1 MKNNF
6 YLAFK
11 ETFRGHGLGY
21 DYLTVNHNDEDYGCL
36 SLFSIDPSA
45 PLRAQLK
52 AALPDKKSLSE
63 AIVVI
68 AVDLARPWAVI
79 NGRNGIVGYM
89 YAWFGQIYGRNIHL
103 NIHMY
108 VCKV

>member
-1 MKNNF
+1 MN
-6 YLAFK
+6 FK

-79 NGRNGIVGYM
+79 NSLQKWIKEISVSGIIFVKYLKNDHFTTSIGT
-89 YAWFGQIYGRNIHL
+89 
-103 NIHMY
+103 
-108 VCKV
+108 

>member
-1 MKNNF
+1 MN
-6 YLAFK
+6 FK

-79 NGRNGIVGYM
+79 NSLQKWIKEISVSGIIFVEYLKNDHFTTSIGT
-89 YAWFGQIYGRNIHL
+89 
-103 NIHMY
+103 
-108 VCKV
+108 